1 MYLLCILFTKKLTS
15 FFHSFKL
22 FTVSN
27 GYYRTVFLSSTT
39 TTHIESVVV
48 KMLNWRYN
56 FTYDDFE
63 YMRMDAIVNEKLNG
77 NPEIVHSYSFCGNS
91 IIGEAMAFGDLHK
104 LAVPA
109 GIGRQ
114 LPNIDNEKDLVVRNT
129 LSGTQKLE
137 WSLQMAESLLL
148 LHSFPSGVIVHDDIQ
163 LSQFLLSESGKLKLN
178 DFNRA
183 EIMLWNERDQEYC
196 KYRNYPGWGDV
207 SEAIILSSYIYLAT

>member
-1 MYLLCILFTKKLTS
+1 MMSILKILSK
-15 FFHSFKL
+15 
-22 FTVSN
+22 
-27 GYYRTVFLSSTT
+27 GYYRTVYLTSKPHT
-39 TTHIESVVV
+39 ESVVV

-77 NPEIVHSYSFCGNS
+77 NPEIVHSYAFCGNS

-104 LAVPA
+104 MAVPS
-109 GIGRQ
+109 GIGRN
-114 LPNIDNEKDLVVRNT
+114 LPNTDNETNVIVRNT

-137 WSLQMAESLLL
+137 FSLQMAESVLL
-148 LHSFPSGVIVHDDIQ
+148 LHAFLGGVIVHDDIQ
-163 LSQFLLSESGKLKLN
+163 LSQFLISETGELKLN

-183 EIMLWNERDQEYC
+183 EIMLWNEEDQEYC

-207 SEAIILSSYIYLAT
+207 SRYD